1 MVILKYISLIL
12 ALFVARLSCQASK
25 GDLISKMEINK
36 LLEGFKLIPD
46 GEFSTS
52 KISVRNL
59 NGSGVD
65 VQNVNQFCSRSCR
78 LTNGDIVNPAITTL
92 EIGQFNKQHLSGTGS
107 PLQNVN
113 ESCAKYC
120 QGSWKKDFGQNSSAK
135 KLKTSGKNKALHDKD
150 LKFCDK
156 NKALDDKDYKPREEK
171 IFYKSR
177 QLKSLE
183 KELIQPPQ
191 VNILSS
197 NEKGTVGVVQLE
209 LTKPPMTFNLN
220 FRLRNKKSRVP
231 EISITESDADL
242 PKNVKVSIDPI
253 LIPNLNARKFFS
265 LLRMDSPSF
274 ADITH
279 LALKSLSNNVANPK
293 MLAALNITCEK
304 IKILID
310 RDMKLNKL
318 PMVFIKNFHPV
329 IEKYLVPKLNILL
342 VKKIIKLLDESF
354 KLPRVFS
361 YLKEVTEVPK
371 DLTKKDLTMSNLA
384 KVISK
389 FLKKLVVRNSLQ
401 NRVLKKFYRRSLRRL
416 IEIVKK
422 DIEHNQVPI
431 NTLKFALDTFIS
443 GSRFWESKNLE
454 KLVDRSKPKRNK
466 TYKNFTEFLDT
477 VKTSKE
483 LKKTKKVLNHKA
495 IKGVLNDCRRASS
508 LKEKAFCKRFADLT
522 IML

>member
-1 MVILKYISLIL
+1 MTILKYVSLIL
-12 ALFVARLSCQASK
+12 VLFVVRLSCQASK
-25 GDLISKMEINK
+25 DDLISKMEINK
-36 LLEGFKLIPD
+36 LLEGFKLIPNGD
-46 GEFSTS
+46 ISTS
-52 KISVRNL
+52 KISFRNL
-59 NGSGVD
+59 NGSSID

-78 LTNGDIVNPAITTL
+78 STSEGIINPDITTIG
-92 EIGQFNKQHLSGTGS
+92 IGQFNKHHLSGTGS
-107 PLQNVN
+107 LLQKVN
-113 ESCAKYC
+113 ESCFKYC
-120 QGSWKKDFGQNSSAK
+120 QGGWKKDFGQNSSAK
-135 KLKTSGKNKALHDKD
+135 KLKTSGKNKALYDKD

-156 NKALDDKDYKPREEK
+156 NKALDDKDRKPREEDK
-171 IFYKSR
+171 FSKSR
-177 QLKSLE
+177 QSRSLE
-183 KELIQPPQ
+183 KDLIQPPQ

-197 NEKGTVGVVQLE
+197 NEKGTVGIVQLE

-220 FRLRNKKSRVP
+220 FRLRNKLRVP

-242 PKNVKVSIDPI
+242 PKNVKVNIDPI

-265 LLRMDSPSF
+265 LLQMDSPSF

-279 LALKSLSNNVANPK
+279 LALKSLSNNVVNPK
-293 MLAALNITCEK
+293 MLEALNITCEK
-304 IKILID
+304 IKILLD

-318 PMVFIKNFHPV
+318 PMVFIKNFYPV
-329 IEKYLVPKLNILL
+329 IEKYLVPKLNIFF
-342 VKKIIKLLDESF
+342 VKKTIKLLDESF

-371 DLTKKDLTMSNLA
+371 DFTKKDLTMSNLA

-443 GSRFWESKNLE
+443 GNRFWESKNLQ
-454 KLVDRSKPKRNK
+454 KRLDRSKPKSK
-466 TYKNFTEFLDT
+466 TYENFTEFLDT
-477 VKTSKE
+477 VKASKE
-483 LKKTKKVLNHKA
+483 LKKTKKVLNLKA
-495 IKGVLNDCRRASS
+495 IKETLNDCRRANS
-508 LKEKAFCKRFADLT
+508 LKEKEFCKRFADLA